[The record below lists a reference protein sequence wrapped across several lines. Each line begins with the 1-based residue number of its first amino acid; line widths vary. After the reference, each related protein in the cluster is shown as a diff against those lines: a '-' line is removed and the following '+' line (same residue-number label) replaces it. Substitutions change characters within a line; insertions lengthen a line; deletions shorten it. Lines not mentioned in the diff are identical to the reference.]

1 MLVAVH
7 HADVDRFLEHAE
19 SFLLSNEAVH
29 SLVLGLATDRTGRS
43 GAVQHYTVADD
54 GTTVLAAIDPRGIKL
69 IVTDGPSAAARTL
82 AELMAS
88 TAAPLPAVHSTA
100 AVAEAFASRYAELR
114 GGSAELAQHM
124 RLHGARDVA
133 ELPMPT
139 GRLRATASGDVDR
152 VGQWLAEF
160 ERMLGERGPSDA
172 RGTFARLHGQ
182 GRLFVWEDGGEPRS
196 MAAWTRPT
204 ATTVSVSFVFT
215 PREFRG
221 LGYATACVAALTRER
236 LANGSRECLLFTDV
250 ANPISNAIYAR
261 IGYRARADFHE
272 IRFGPARDGRSP

>member
-43 GAVQHYTVADD
+43 GAVQHYTVEDD
-54 GTTVLAAIDPRGIKL
+54 GTTVLAAVDPRGVKL
-69 IVTDGPSAAARTL
+69 IVTDGPPAAARTL
-82 AELMAS
+82 AELIAS
-88 TAAPLPAVHSTA
+88 APATLPAVHSTD

-114 GGSAELAQHM
+114 GVSVEPEQRM
-124 RLHGARDVA
+124 RLHGIRDVA
-133 ELPMPT
+133 ELPVRT
-139 GRLRATASGDVDR
+139 GRLRRAEPRDLDR
-152 VGQWLAEF
+152 LVEWIAAF
-160 ERMLGERGPSDA
+160 ERMLGERRPSDA
-172 RGTFARLHGQ
+172 HDTFARLHGQ

-215 PREFRG
+215 PPELRG
-221 LGYATACVAALTRER
+221 RGYATACVAALTRDR
-236 LANGSRECLLFTDV
+236 LANGVRECLLFTDL

-261 IGYRARADFHE
+261 IGYRACADFHE
-272 IRFGPARDGRSP
+272 IRFGTARDGRSP